1 MAGGQ
6 PKILRP
12 PLSLTVSFGTG
23 RFSSY
28 YLPMLLN
35 VNIPISYVLKHI
47 RADVVRVLLISIFF
61 HLLKL
66 ALGAY
71 LPLIPLQVPTILGS
85 LISLL
90 LAFKT
95 GQSYD
100 RWWEARKIWGGIVN
114 DSRTLV
120 LQVRTFLPDAYR
132 HPSGQVAPLPA
143 LAYRQMAWCY
153 SLGQSLRGLDPAAGL
168 AAYLSAPEMADL
180 ASQAHK
186 PLALL
191 AQHTD
196 QLRDLYQQGAIN
208 AYQQVQLDATL
219 VRLAD
224 AMGQA
229 ERIKTTVFPVTY
241 RLLVYYFIYL
251 FLMTLSLGLVKAI
264 GLWEIPVL
272 LTISSSFFLLER
284 TARYLQDPFSNK
296 PTDTPV
302 TAIARTIELNLRQL
316 LREPARPLPLADETF
331 YLM

>member
-1 MAGGQ
+1 
-6 PKILRP
+6 
-12 PLSLTVSFGTG
+12 
-23 RFSSY
+23 
-28 YLPMLLN
+28 MLLDKSF
-35 VNIPISYVLKHI
+35 PIAYIFKHI

-71 LPLIPLQVPTILGS
+71 LPLIPLQLPTILGS

-95 GQSYD
+95 SQSYD

-120 LQVRTFLPDAYR
+120 LQVRTFLPDADR
-132 HPSGQVAPLPA
+132 QQAGPAAPLHR

-153 SLGQSLRGLDPAAGL
+153 SLGQRLRGLDQAAGL
-168 AAYLSAPEMADL
+168 GAYLPAAELAALAPV
-180 ASQAHK
+180 AHQ

-191 AQHTD
+191 ALHAD
-196 QLRDLYQQGAIN
+196 QLRDLYQRGALN
-208 AYQQVQLDATL
+208 AYQQLQLDATL
-219 VRLAD
+219 ARLTD
-224 AMGQA
+224 EMGQA
-229 ERIKTTVFPVTY
+229 ERIKTTVFPVSY
-241 RLLVYYFIYL
+241 RLLVYCFIYL
-251 FLMTLSLGLVKAI
+251 FLMTLSLGLVSSI

-284 TARYLQDPFSNK
+284 TARYLQDPFKNK

-302 TAIARTIELNLRQL
+302 TAIAHTVEADLRQL
-316 LREPARPLPLADETF
+316 LGESAPHRPAEPETF
-331 YLM
+331 YRM

>member
-1 MAGGQ
+1 
-6 PKILRP
+6 
-12 PLSLTVSFGTG
+12 
-23 RFSSY
+23 
-28 YLPMLLN
+28 MLLDTK
-35 VNIPISYVLKHI
+35 IPIGYIVKHI

-66 ALGAY
+66 ALGTY
-71 LPLIPLQVPTILGS
+71 LPLIPLQLPTILGS

-95 GQSYD
+95 SQSYD
-100 RWWEARKIWGGIVN
+100 RWWETRKIWGTIVN

-120 LQVRTFLPDAYR
+120 LQVRTFLPDDYR
-132 HPSGQVAPLPA
+132 QRTGPDAPLPV

-153 SLGQSLRGLDPAAGL
+153 CLGQALRGLDSAAGL
-168 AAYLSAPEMADL
+168 AAYLSAAEQAAL
-180 ASQAHK
+180 APQAHK

-191 AQHTD
+191 AGHAD
-196 QLRDLYQQGAIN
+196 QLRALYQQGALN

-219 VRLAD
+219 ARLTD

-229 ERIKTTVFPVTY
+229 ERIKTTVFPVSY
-241 RLLVYYFIYL
+241 RLLVYSFIYL
-251 FLMTLSLGLVKAI
+251 FLGTLSLGLVKAI
-264 GLWEIPVL
+264 GLWEVPVL

-302 TAIARTIELNLRQL
+302 TAIARSVESSLRQL
-316 LREPARPLPLADETF
+316 LGEAEKPLVLPAQTF
-331 YLM
+331 YLL

>member
-1 MAGGQ
+1 
-6 PKILRP
+6 
-12 PLSLTVSFGTG
+12 
-23 RFSSY
+23 
-28 YLPMLLN
+28 MLLN
-35 VNIPISYVLKHI
+35 KSFPIGYIFKHI

-71 LPLIPLQVPTILGS
+71 LPLIPLQLPAILGS

-95 GQSYD
+95 SQSYD
-100 RWWEARKIWGGIVN
+100 RWWEARKIWGAIVN

-120 LQVRTFLPDAYR
+120 LQARTFLPDAYR
-132 HPSGQVAPLPA
+132 QQAGPGAPLPA

-153 SLGQSLRGLDPAAGL
+153 CLGQRLRGLDPMAGL
-168 AAYLSAPEMADL
+168 GAYLTPPEH
-180 ASQAHK
+180 ASILPQAHK

-191 AQHTD
+191 TLHAD
-196 QLRDLYQQGAIN
+196 QLRDLYQQGALN

-219 VRLAD
+219 TRLAD

-229 ERIKTTVFPVTY
+229 ERIKTTVFPVSY
-241 RLLVYYFIYL
+241 RLLVYSFIYL
-251 FLMTLSLGLVKAI
+251 FLMTLSLGLVKTI
-264 GLWEIPVL
+264 GLWEVPVL
-272 LTISSSFFLLER
+272 LTMSSSFFLLER

-302 TAIARTIELNLRQL
+302 TSLARTVEVNLRQL
-316 LREPARPLPLADETF
+316 LGEPAPVMPAVPETF
-331 YLM
+331 YRM